1 LKTKKAFITILLVKE
16 SIKKSNEEIEKEIF
30 EELSKGL
37 PKIPWFKSV
46 EKVTV
51 TGP

>member
-1 LKTKKAFITILLVKE
+1 MKTKKAFITILLVKE
-16 SIKKSNEEIEKEIF
+16 SIEKSNEEIEKEIF
-30 EELSKGL
+30 EELSKNL